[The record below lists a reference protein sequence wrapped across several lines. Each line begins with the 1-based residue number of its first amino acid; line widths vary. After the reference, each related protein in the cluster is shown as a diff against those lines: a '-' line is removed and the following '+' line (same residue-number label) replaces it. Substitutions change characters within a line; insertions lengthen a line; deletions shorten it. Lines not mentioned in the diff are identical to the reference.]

1 MLPHLV
7 PLATSSHFG
16 SVHTK
21 GAEELNL
28 FSLEYGVQARYG
40 VTNIQQKSSG
50 ISSSTETLLQLCDIV
65 ASNGMYTY
73 ISLLEIVNAR
83 NSSNFSPIFDKL
95 CMRLALSRHATL
107 F

>member
-1 MLPHLV
+1 MNVKLSTSPLDPDKSNPKYMLPHLV

-65 ASNGMYTY
+65 ASNGYT
-73 ISLLEIVNAR
+73 
-83 NSSNFSPIFDKL
+83 
-95 CMRLALSRHATL
+95 
-107 F
+107 